1 VTVREPGDAGE
12 LAVVKSLLEG
22 NGIAY
27 VVQHEHV
34 GALYPGVPF
43 LSSRVMVAES
53 EKDRAETLLSRLN
66 LQIREMQISSS
77 RRSHL
82 PNLRRLHATRTMG
95 ALRF

>member
-1 VTVREPGDAGE
+1 MLFRSSGSRSGRFVTVREPGDAGE

-66 LQIREMQISSS
+66 LQIREMSGE
-77 RRSHL
+77 
-82 PNLRRLHATRTMG
+82 TE
-95 ALRF
+95 